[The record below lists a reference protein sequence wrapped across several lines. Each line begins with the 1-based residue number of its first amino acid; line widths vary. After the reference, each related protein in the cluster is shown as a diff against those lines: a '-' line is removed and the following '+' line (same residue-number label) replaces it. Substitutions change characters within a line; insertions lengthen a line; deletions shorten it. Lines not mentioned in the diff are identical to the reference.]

1 MNFTALGLP
10 ASLLPASFYLVGWL
24 GLAVLFWRWLMS
36 GDWRRLAEPQWLNLF
51 LGATVAVLALWQIRT
66 GVRPGLAF
74 HLYGLAALTLMF
86 GFWRATFSGVLVL
99 VANAAFGRASWGAL
113 GVDALLLA
121 ALPAAVS
128 WNVYRFIE
136 RRLPNHFFIY
146 VLVNGFFGVA
156 LSAVGDRRGDNR
168 ADGPVRHL
176 PAGLSAGPIFAVS
189 TFYLAWSEAFD
200 RHGGHD
206 HGGLQPAWLETFD
219 DAGTSRTSNAGT
231 VKIRLSRSAGIGPA
245 RRNSCCAQD
254 QPEC

>member
-10 ASLLPASFYLVGWL
+10 ASLLPESFYLAGWL
-24 GLAVLFWRWLMS
+24 GLAILFWRWLMS

-66 GVRPGLAF
+66 GVKPGLAF

-113 GVDALLLA
+113 GIDALLLA

-146 VLVNGFFGVA
+146 VLGNGFFGAA
-156 LSAVGDRRGDNR
+156 LSAAAIGV
-168 ADGPVRHL
+168 ATTAL
-176 PAGLSAGPIFAVS
+176 MALAGVYPLD
-189 TFYLAWSEAFD
+189 YLLTQYTPYATILLGWAEAFSTGMAVTMMAVY
-200 RHGGHD
+200 R
-206 HGGLQPAWLETFD
+206 PAWLETFD
-219 DAGTSRTSNAGT
+219 DAKYIQN
-231 VKIRLSRSAGIGPA
+231 K
-245 RRNSCCAQD
+245 
-254 QPEC
+254 